1 MIRRVIAWRVAPGM
15 KDEYS
20 PLRKNCAEAFP
31 RVKDLMI
38 NRFFKV
44 ALGVV
49 GALIAISPLRGQ
61 DIVVGEFASLTG
73 SEATFGINSS
83 NGVELAKEEINNAG
97 GVLGRKI
104 RIVVE
109 DDQSKPGQP
118 SAAVKKLINSDKA
131 IAILG
136 EIASSKSL
144 EAAPICQQAKIPM
157 ISPGSTNPRVTEV
170 GDYVFRVCFIDPFQ
184 GTVMAKFTLDNL
196 KAKKVAI
203 LTDVRNDYSV
213 GLTKYFKEY
222 FTAHGGQVAMERSF
236 SGGGTD
242 KDFRAQLTAVKG
254 VQPDAIFVPGY
265 YTEAGLIAKQAR
277 SLGIKVP
284 LMGGDG
290 WDSPKLSE
298 IGGSAVDGCYFSTH
312 FSAQDQNPKV
322 QDFVNKYRTK
332 FNAMPDGMAP
342 LGYDAMMILADAI
355 KTAGGPDPAKVRDA
369 LANVKNYDGITGK
382 ITIDD
387 KRNANKSAVVLKVNG
402 KQNDYVATIAP

>member
-1 MIRRVIAWRVAPGM
+1 MKSIFTIPIAAAAVVIAL
-15 KDEYS
+15 S
-20 PLRKNCAEAFP
+20 SLRA
-31 RVKDLMI
+31 
-38 NRFFKV
+38 
-44 ALGVV
+44 
-49 GALIAISPLRGQ
+49 Q

-83 NGVELAKEEINNAG
+83 NGVELAKQEVNNAG

-118 SAAVKKLINSDKA
+118 SAAVKKLIASDKA
-131 IAILG
+131 VAIIG
-136 EIASSKSL
+136 EIASSRSL
-144 EAAPICQQAKIPM
+144 EAAPICQEAKIPM
-157 ISPGSTNPRVTEV
+157 VSPGSTNPRVTEV
-170 GDYVFRVCFIDPFQ
+170 GDYIFRVCFIDPFQ
-184 GTVMAKFTLDNL
+184 GTVMAKFAIDNL

-222 FTAHGGQVAMERSF
+222 FTTHGGQVVSERSF

-242 KDFRAQLTAVKG
+242 RDFRAQLTAIKAA
-254 VQPDAIFVPGY
+254 QPEAIFVPGY

-284 LMGGDG
+284 LLGGDG

-298 IGGSAVDGCYFSTH
+298 IGGSAIDGCYFSTH
-312 FSAQDQNPKV
+312 FSPKDQNPKV
-322 QDFVNKYRTK
+322 QDFVHKYQAK

-355 KTAGGPDPAKVRDA
+355 KTAGTTDGTKVRDA
-369 LANVKNYDGITGK
+369 LAQIKNYDGVTGK
-382 ITIDD
+382 ITINE
-387 KRNANKSAVVLKVNG
+387 KRNATKSAVVLKVNS
-402 KQNDYVATIAP
+402 KQNDYVATVAP

>member
-1 MIRRVIAWRVAPGM
+1 MKGM
-15 KDEYS
+15 MKS
-20 PLRKNCAEAFP
+20 IFCIVFSFA
-31 RVKDLMI
+31 VST
-38 NRFFKV
+38 
-44 ALGVV
+44 LG
-49 GALIAISPLRGQ
+49 AQ
-61 DIVVGEFASLTG
+61 DIVIGEFASLTG

-83 NGVELAKEEINNAG
+83 NGVELARQEINDAG

-104 RIVVE
+104 EIVIE

-118 SAAVKKLINSDKA
+118 SAAVKKLIASDQA
-131 IAILG
+131 IAIVG
-136 EIASSKSL
+136 EIASSRSL
-144 EAAPICQQAKIPM
+144 EAAPICQEAKIPM
-157 ISPGSTNPRVTEV
+157 VSPGSTNPRVTEV
-170 GDYVFRVCFIDPFQ
+170 GDYIFRVCFIDPFQ

-203 LTDVRNDYSV
+203 LTDVRDDYSV

-222 FTAHGGQVAMERSF
+222 FTSHGVQVVVERSF

-242 KDFRAQLTAVKG
+242 KDFRAQLTSIKAA
-254 VQPDAIFVPGY
+254 QPDAIFVPGY

-298 IGGSAVDGCYFSTH
+298 IGGSAMDGCFFSTH
-312 FSAQDQNPKV
+312 FSPQDTNPKV
-322 QDFVNKYRTK
+322 QDFVKKYREK

-342 LGYDAMMILADAI
+342 LGYDAMMILADCI
-355 KTAGGPDPAKVRDA
+355 KTAGTTDAAKVREA
-369 LANVKNYDGITGK
+369 LTNVKDYEGVTGK
-382 ITIDD
+382 ITIDN

-402 KQNDYVATIAP
+402 RQNDYVATIAP

>member
-1 MIRRVIAWRVAPGM
+1 M
-15 KDEYS
+15 KEMMKS
-20 PLRKNCAEAFP
+20 LFCILFGFTAITSLCA
-31 RVKDLMI
+31 
-38 NRFFKV
+38 
-44 ALGVV
+44 
-49 GALIAISPLRGQ
+49 Q
-61 DIVVGEFASLTG
+61 DIVIGEFASLTG

-83 NGVELAKEEINNAG
+83 NGVELAKQEINNAG

-104 RIVVE
+104 KTVIE

-118 SAAVKKLINSDKA
+118 SSAVKKLIASDKA
-131 IAILG
+131 IAIVG
-136 EIASSKSL
+136 EIASSRSL
-144 EAAPICQQAKIPM
+144 EAAPICQEAKIPM
-157 ISPGSTNPRVTEV
+157 VSPGSTNPRVTEV
-170 GDYVFRVCFIDPFQ
+170 GDYIFRVCFIDPFQ
-184 GTVMAKFTLDNL
+184 GTVMAKFALDNL

-222 FTAHGGQVAMERSF
+222 FTSHGGQVAVERSF

-242 KDFRAQLTAVKG
+242 KDFRAQLTSIKAA
-254 VQPDAIFVPGY
+254 QPDAIFVPGY

-298 IGGSAVDGCYFSTH
+298 IGGSAMDGCFFSTH
-312 FSAQDQNPKV
+312 FSPQDTNPKV
-322 QDFVNKYRTK
+322 QDFVKKYREK

-342 LGYDAMMILADAI
+342 LGYDAMMILADCI
-355 KTAGGPDPAKVRDA
+355 KTAGTTDAAKVREA
-369 LANVKNYDGITGK
+369 LTNVKDYEGVTGK
-382 ITIDD
+382 ITIDN

-402 KQNDYVATIAP
+402 RQNDYVATIAP